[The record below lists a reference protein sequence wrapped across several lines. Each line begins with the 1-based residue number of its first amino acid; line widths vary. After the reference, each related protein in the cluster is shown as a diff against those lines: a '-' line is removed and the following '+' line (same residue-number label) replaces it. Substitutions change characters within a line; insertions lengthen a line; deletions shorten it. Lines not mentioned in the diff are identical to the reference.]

1 MKTDFPMIKEKLNM
15 KKVVLVGAVRT
26 PIGDFGGSLSK
37 LKPTDLMK
45 SVIEESLKRANVK
58 PEQLD
63 FVAVGNCF
71 SPIDQNVARVSS
83 LLLGLPYEVPGI
95 TINCACSSGMQAV
108 NLSTMYIE
116 QGIFDVAVA
125 GGVESMS
132 NVPYLLEDLRWG
144 QRLRHVQTI
153 DLLWKSMQEYPVG
166 GGMGIAAERLAQKY
180 NISREEQDLLAFHSH
195 QRAVRA
201 TKEGRFRR
209 EILPLE
215 VPKGKGK
222 TTIVDTDEHP
232 KEDTSLESLASLKP
246 AFQEGGSVTAG
257 NASSL
262 NDGAAAVVLA
272 SEEKAEKLGLP
283 VLAEVRAHS
292 IVAVDPHL
300 IGIASVPAI
309 KNVLAQTGL
318 RLEDINLFEVNEAF
332 ASYYLACQK
341 ELGLNPEITN
351 VNGSGISL
359 GHPVGCTGC
368 RILITLFYEMERQN
382 LKRGI
387 AGLCAG
393 GGIGTAVMLER

>member
-1 MKTDFPMIKEKLNM
+1 M
-15 KKVVLVGAVRT
+15 KKVVMVGAVRT
-26 PIGDFGGSLSK
+26 PIGDFGGTLSR
-37 LKPTDLMK
+37 LKPLDLMQ
-45 SVIEESLKRANVK
+45 SVIDESLKRANVK
-58 PEQLD
+58 PEHLE

-71 SPIDQNVARVSS
+71 SPLDQNVARISS
-83 LLLGLPYEVPGI
+83 LLLGLPYEIPGI

-108 NLSTMYIE
+108 NLCAMYIA
-116 QGIFDVAVA
+116 QGLFDIAVA

-132 NVPYLLEDLRWG
+132 NSPYILDSLRWG

-166 GGMGIAAERLAQKY
+166 GGMGLAAERLADKY
-180 NISREEQDLLAFHSH
+180 NLSRQDQDFLAYNSH
-195 QRAVRA
+195 QRAA
-201 TKEGRFRR
+201 QAIKEGRFKR

-215 VPKGKGK
+215 VPSGKGK
-222 TTIVDTDEHP
+222 TVVDTDEHP
-232 KEDTSLESLASLKP
+232 RQDTSIESLALLKP
-246 AFQEGGSVTAG
+246 AFKEGGSVTAG

-262 NDGAAAVVLA
+262 NDGAAAIVLA
-272 SEEKAEKLGLP
+272 SQERAESLGLP

-300 IGIASVPAI
+300 IGVASVPAI
-309 KNVLAQTGL
+309 KNVLDYTGL
-318 RLEDINLFEVNEAF
+318 KLKDIDLLEVNEAF
-332 ASYYLACQK
+332 AAYYLACQK

-368 RILITLFYEMERQN
+368 RILVTLFYEMERQS

-393 GGIGTAVMLER
+393 GGVGTAVMIERNSNQ